1 MKWTSSVVT
10 TTDLLLIWMRTKT
23 KRRLIYVCSPYSG
36 ETQFNT
42 RRARGYS
49 LFVVSKGHVPLAP
62 HLLFPQFLDKIEN
75 GIAVVDQEAATR
87 VKELYRIYL
96 SGLSLS
102 NAAKEAGIKGYH
114 ASIARMLTNMR
125 YLGDGYYPQIIDE
138 EIFEKA
144 EAERLRRAEMLGRIR
159 EPSAKKKNLKRYRFS
174 MEKPEQLYDDPFKQA
189 EYAYSLIES
198 EVIEDGNE

>member
-1 MKWTSSVVT
+1 MPH
-10 TTDLLLIWMRTKT
+10 I
-23 KRRLIYVCSPYSG
+23 PY
-36 ETQFNT
+36 
-42 RRARGYS
+42 GY
-49 LFVVSKGHVPLAP
+49 
-62 HLLFPQFLDKIEN
+62 KIEN
-75 GIAVVDQEAATR
+75 GIAVADQEAAAR

-114 ASIARMLTNMR
+114 ASIARMLTNKR
-125 YLGDGYYPQIIDE
+125 YLGDGYYPQIIDKDT
-138 EIFEKA
+138 FDQA

-159 EPSAKKKNLKRYRFS
+159 EPAAKEKNLKRYWFS
-174 MEKPEQLYDDPFKQA
+174 IAKLEHLYDDPFKQA